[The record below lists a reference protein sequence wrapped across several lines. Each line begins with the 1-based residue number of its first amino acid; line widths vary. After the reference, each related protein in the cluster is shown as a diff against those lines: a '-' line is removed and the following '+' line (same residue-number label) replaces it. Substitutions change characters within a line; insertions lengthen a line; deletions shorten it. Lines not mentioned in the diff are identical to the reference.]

1 MVLVDGIHNS
11 LFNRNVWPGLG
22 SRGSWTCEHGFGV
35 RCSLTATGSF
45 YILFFISVPLYDTLM
60 SSEASRPPI
69 LICKSHFIA
78 SACTEEWHFYH
89 FSHSVAASASFALAV
104 TALSVANF
112 LFYNWFIWHFVQ
124 YLLNAHFCLT
134 FISRCTYST
143 GARLTRGSTWHSLE
157 HLFALLNMHC
167 SCIVLIW
174 IA

>member
-1 MVLVDGIHNS
+1 MVLVDGIHSSS
-11 LFNRNVWPGLG
+11 LFNRNVWPSLG

-104 TALSVANF
+104 TALSAQTWCFITDFCALSTCYTTVWL
-112 LFYNWFIWHFVQ
+112 LFHIVDT
-124 YLLNAHFCLT
+124 LNRRPPH
-134 FISRCTYST
+134 T
-143 GARLTRGSTWHSLE
+143 GVDLALSGALICSAQHA
-157 HLFALLNMHC
+157 LFMHYYW
-167 SCIVLIW
+167 SG
-174 IA
+174 